1 MTLLELE
8 QKTQQETLDMRAINE
23 AHDAKYGFNIQRRGY
38 GYRRFDK
45 TVCLE
50 CPPIDKNLRDD
61 QINPIVWASWIK
73 FNEKRDAEQRA
84 LDAVKRSK
92 RLTDGQAHPTAEKG
106 DSQHAK

>member
-61 QINPIVWASWIK
+61 QINPIVWKTWIAY
-73 FNEKRDAEQRA
+73 NERRDSEQRA
-84 LDAVKRSK
+84 LDAAEQAKKLVKQQKSAAN
-92 RLTDGQAHPTAEKG
+92 QPA
-106 DSQHAK
+106 